1 MSEFVMI
8 STLEFGLI
16 LYFYSRVL
24 GPRGFRNP
32 SLLQQNPNL
41 RWCFYIRRFCTP
53 AIFSVNVLLALIWIE
68 GIPTFI
74 DLLTINITVVLVSL
88 LTGTLL
94 SEGLVRKLKSANIG
108 GTV

>member
-1 MSEFVMI
+1 MSEFIMI
-8 STLEFGLI
+8 SALEFGLI

-53 AIFSVNVLLALIWIE
+53 VIFSVNVFMALMWVE

-74 DLLTINITVVLVSL
+74 DLLTINTAVVLFSL
-88 LTGTLL
+88 LVGTLL
-94 SEGLVRKLKSANIG
+94 SEGLVSKLKSAKIG